1 VSRRRAIVVAAV
13 ALATTL
19 LHLVLVRAMAHGHV
33 AHVLLGSGN
42 AAPPVGAALLAVSLV
57 LARFAAIVIA
67 PGALLAAAASLVA
80 HAVMGPPGSRRESRQ
95 RQRVEESEKAAPPT
109 PREHQRDASDL
120 SVHEPDAGSALAF
133 VGSPVA
139 MAHVR
144 YA

>member
-95 RQRVEESEKAAPPT
+95 RQRV
-109 PREHQRDASDL
+109 
-120 SVHEPDAGSALAF
+120 
-133 VGSPVA
+133 
-139 MAHVR
+139 
-144 YA
+144 